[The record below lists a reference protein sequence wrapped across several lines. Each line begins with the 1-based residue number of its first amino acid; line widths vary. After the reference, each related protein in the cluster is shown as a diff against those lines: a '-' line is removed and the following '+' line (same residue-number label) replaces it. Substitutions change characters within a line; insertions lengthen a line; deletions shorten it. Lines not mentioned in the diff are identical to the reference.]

1 MFGLIGSIIM
11 WLVVGFLAGLLA
23 KAIVPGPA
31 EKPSGF
37 LGTAILGI
45 VGAIVGGFIYH
56 FVSGGNSGFRTHFDL
71 MSILWATLGAI
82 IVVGIERAMAGR
94 RAI

>member
-1 MFGLIGSIIM
+1 MISILM

-31 EKPSGF
+31 AKPSGF

-45 VGAIVGGFIYH
+45 VGAVVGGFIY
-56 FVSGGNSGFRTHFDL
+56 FLVSGGNRNFVTHFDL
-71 MSILWATLGAI
+71 ASIFWATLGAV
-82 IVVGIERAMAGR
+82 IVVAVERVIAGR

>member
-1 MFGLIGSIIM
+1 MIISIIM

-56 FVSGGNSGFRTHFDL
+56 LITRDPSFVTRFDV
-71 MSILWATLGAI
+71 MSIVWATLGAI
-82 IVVGIERAMAGR
+82 VVVFIERAISNR
-94 RAI
+94 RTI

>member
-1 MFGLIGSIIM
+1 MFISIIM

-45 VGAIVGGFIYH
+45 VGAIVGGFIY
-56 FVSGGNSGFRTHFDL
+56 FLVSGGNRGFTTHFDL
-71 MSILWATLGAI
+71 ASILWATLGAV
-82 IVVGIERAMAGR
+82 IVVAIERAIAGR
-94 RAI
+94 RTI

>member
-1 MFGLIGSIIM
+1 MITILM

-45 VGAIVGGFIYH
+45 VGAIVGGFIY
-56 FVSGGNSGFRTHFDL
+56 FLVSGGNRSFTTHFDL
-71 MSILWATLGAI
+71 PSILWAALGA
-82 IVVGIERAMAGR
+82 VVVVFIERAVSSR
-94 RAI
+94 RTI

>member
-1 MFGLIGSIIM
+1 MIISIIM

-31 EKPSGF
+31 AKPGGF

-56 FVSGGNSGFRTHFDL
+56 LVSGGSNGFRTGFDL
-71 MSILWATLGAI
+71 MSILWATLGAV
-82 IVVGIERAMAGR
+82 IVVGIERAVAGR

>member
-1 MFGLIGSIIM
+1 MIVSIIM

-23 KAIVPGPA
+23 KAIVPGTA

-45 VGAIVGGFIYH
+45 VGAIVGGFIYYM
-56 FVSGGNSGFRTHFDL
+56 VSGSPAFQTQFDL
-71 MSILWATLGAI
+71 ASILWATLGAI
-82 IVVGIERAMAGR
+82 VVVFFERMVAGR
-94 RAI
+94 RAV